1 MYFNGFRTSR
11 QERLK
16 TTAHFFWV
24 PTIVGKAAD
33 HSQQSCRPLSA
44 ELPTIVSTKR
54 SVAEN
59 YKKALF
65 PTLILP
71 ISTTDKSII
80 SLENLKISR
89 FISLDFSIFG
99 LIISLENL
107 IFSCIICLD
116 FLIYVSL

>member
-1 MYFNGFRTSR
+1 MDFEQADIIYATCFG
-11 QERLK
+11 
-16 TTAHFFWV
+16 
-24 PTIVGKAAD
+24 AD
-33 HSQQSCRPLSA
+33 HCQQNCRPLSA
-44 ELPTIVSTKR
+44 KLPTIVSTKR

-71 ISTTDKSII
+71 ISTTDKSIL